1 MRHFIITKFKKDF
14 DYNSELENITKIFEK
29 VKDIE
34 GVEDVII
41 HTSNSTR
48 ENRSHIMIEIILTN
62 EGLKNYD
69 ISEPHHE
76 WKDTYGE
83 YIESKAI
90 FDCE

>member
-1 MRHFIITKFKKDF
+1 
-14 DYNSELENITKIFEK
+14 
-29 VKDIE
+29 
-34 GVEDVII
+34 
-41 HTSNSTR
+41 
-48 ENRSHIMIEIILTN
+48 MIEIILTN